1 MKAIITLLLASA
13 ITACAS
19 FNDAMTP
26 GVEVTTD
33 QFNGA
38 RVVVQEPVS
47 AASGMSDAYHMLGF
61 RWDSNDPEVYLL
73 TVTIDGI
80 HNISGLEFNID
91 GDLVTN
97 IKMFDRFTD
106 RDLSVKYGSSSY
118 KRFSVDRAT
127 FEKIAGGRDVK
138 MKVIRGNDYTVS
150 AFGSDHEYA
159 IVNKKFI
166 PFLDSVSAQK
176 PK

>member
-1 MKAIITLLLASA
+1 MKTIITLLLISM

-19 FNDAMTP
+19 FNNAMTP
-26 GVEVTTD
+26 GVEIMTD

-38 RVVVQEPVS
+38 TAITQDPVS

-61 RWDSNDPEVYLL
+61 RWDSNDPSVYLL

-80 HNISGLEFNID
+80 HNISGLEFNVD
-91 GDLVTN
+91 GELVTN
-97 IKMFDRFTD
+97 ITMFDRFTD

-127 FEKIAGGRDVK
+127 FEKIARGSDVK

-150 AFGSDHEYA
+150 AFGSAHEYA
-159 IVNKKFI
+159 IVNNKFQ
-166 PFLDSVSAQK
+166 PFLDAVDAAIK
-176 PK
+176 K